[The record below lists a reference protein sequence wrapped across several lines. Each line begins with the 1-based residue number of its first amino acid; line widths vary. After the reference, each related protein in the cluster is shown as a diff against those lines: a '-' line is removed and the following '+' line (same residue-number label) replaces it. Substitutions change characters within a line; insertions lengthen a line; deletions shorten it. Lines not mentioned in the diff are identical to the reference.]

1 MLQNSL
7 ISVIIP
13 VYNRAWCIKDA
24 LDSVINQTYRNIE
37 LVVVD
42 DGSDDET
49 GQILK
54 NYKDNHENIKV
65 LFQKNR
71 GVSSS
76 RNLGI
81 LNSNGD
87 FIAFLDSDDL
97 WEPKKLETQIGYF
110 EADKSAVVCQTEEI
124 WIRNNKRIN
133 PRKRHK
139 KPCGDIFIPSL
150 SLCLVSPSAVM
161 MKREFFERT
170 GLFDEKMTAC
180 EDYDL
185 WLRASMFFDFHLVDR
200 PLVIKRG
207 GHSDQLS
214 SLPLLDKFRIY
225 SIKKILDQGIP
236 QKEKKTAALEKI
248 IEKCMIYMEG
258 CKKRFKMEEYCV
270 YDALK
275 REMEK
280 KL

>member
-1 MLQNSL
+1 MNNNL

-13 VYNRAWCIKDA
+13 VYNRAWCIKEA
-24 LDSVINQTYRNIE
+24 LDCVLQQTYKNFE
-37 LVVVD
+37 LIVVN

-49 GQILK
+49 GQILEK
-54 NYKDNHENIKV
+54 YKDNHENIKV

-71 GVSSS
+71 GVSAS

-81 LNSNGD
+81 LNSSGG

-97 WEPKKLETQIGYF
+97 WDSRKLEVQFDYF
-110 EADKSAVVCQTEEI
+110 MKNKNAVVCQTEEI

-133 PRKRHK
+133 PKKRHK
-139 KPCGDIFIPSL
+139 KPFGDIFVPSL

-161 MKREFFERT
+161 MKKEFFEKAGR
-170 GLFDEKMTAC
+170 FDEKMTAC

-185 WLRASMFFDFHLVDR
+185 WLRSSLLFDFHLIES

-207 GHSDQLS
+207 GHCDQLS

-225 SIKKILDQGIP
+225 SIKKILDNGICDRK
-236 QKEKKTAALEKI
+236 KEICAVDKI
-248 IEKCMIYMEG
+248 VEKCVIYMEG
-258 CKKRFKMEEYCV
+258 CKKRFKMEEYFL
-270 YDALK
+270 YDCLK
-275 REMEK
+275 KEMEK
-280 KL
+280 KI